1 MEYGNGDM
9 ILYNGNVIT
18 VDENDTITEAVA
30 VKGGKIFKV
39 GSSEQIKELRTKN
52 TQMIDLKG
60 KTIIPGFIDAH
71 THLDLTGLAASEFVV
86 DCHIPPCNGVEGIL
100 RNIRE
105 KVKKSKKGE
114 LLIGQGRFD
123 QPYPLV
129 EQLDQVAPDNP
140 FILKNSMHKYT
151 LNHEAMKKFGITK
164 DHPTQEE
171 LFKVEPGAIIYR
183 DPVTGEPTGIT
194 EEDWNF
200 LLPNSYSPFS
210 YEIHKQGI
218 KFGLD
223 KWSSAGVTSIAE
235 FVDFPESIRVY
246 QDLYRNGELNI
257 KIQWIPCVWGLHKTV
272 DLDFV
277 IDLGIQTGF
286 GNDWIRFMGVKFFCD
301 RGTVTTLA
309 SIQLNEMIVKC
320 YKAGLRPYI
329 HAIAR
334 KAQDIA
340 LEAIEAAEK
349 ACPGKN
355 LHPRIEH
362 MGNEWH
368 DETFFDRMQK
378 IGGHILPT
386 AYFMR
391 IGIQEWLQAKT
402 ERVYPYKSLLAKG
415 LIVPGN
421 SDTAGTEPEAYSPL
435 YNIWCMVARRN
446 KAGNLI
452 GPSEAVS
459 VMDAIRMW
467 TMHSAISRF
476 EEKIKG
482 SIEPGKVADF
492 AVLAEDP
499 LAVPTDHLKDIQ
511 VVQTI
516 VDGIT
521 RYHK

>member
-1 MEYGNGDM
+1 
-9 ILYNGNVIT
+9 
-18 VDENDTITEAVA
+18 
-30 VKGGKIFKV
+30 
-39 GSSEQIKELRTKN
+39 
-52 TQMIDLKG
+52 
-60 KTIIPGFIDAH
+60 
-71 THLDLTGLAASEFVV
+71 
-86 DCHIPPCNGVEGIL
+86 
-100 RNIRE
+100 
-105 KVKKSKKGE
+105 
-114 LLIGQGRFD
+114 
-123 QPYPLV
+123 
-129 EQLDQVAPDNP
+129 
-140 FILKNSMHKYT
+140 
-151 LNHEAMKKFGITK
+151 
-164 DHPTQEE
+164 
-171 LFKVEPGAIIYR
+171 
-183 DPVTGEPTGIT
+183 
-194 EEDWNF
+194 
-200 LLPNSYSPFS
+200 
-210 YEIHKQGI
+210 
-218 KFGLD
+218 
-223 KWSSAGVTSIAE
+223 
-235 FVDFPESIRVY
+235 
-246 QDLYRNGELNI
+246 
-257 KIQWIPCVWGLHKTV
+257 
-272 DLDFV
+272 
-277 IDLGIQTGF
+277 
-286 GNDWIRFMGVKFFCD
+286 
-301 RGTVTTLA
+301 
-309 SIQLNEMIVKC
+309 MIVKC

-391 IGIQEWLQAKT
+391 IGVQEWLQAKT

-435 YNIWCMVARRN
+435 YNIWCMVVRRN

-521 RYHK
+521 KYHK